1 MARELELSF
10 DINTINHL
18 GVKLYS
24 TIPPMLAELVSNA
37 WDADAHNVWIRV
49 SNEDKKIEV
58 TDDGVGM
65 SFDELNDKFLKVGRN
80 RRIELNEDT
89 TADGRKVLGKK
100 GLGKLSMF
108 GIGPSITVSSVKDNM
123 ITSFKMD
130 YDLISTEPNY
140 KPEMIRTE
148 EPIEKH
154 SGTTILIESIRRKAN
169 FDLASIEN
177 GLRTRFHIFSSD
189 FAVHIN
195 DEITIDT
202 PEAED
207 ESYQFT
213 WIFPDDFEE
222 ELKTKSNEL
231 MEFASSNRISGHIC
245 TAETPLRKELQGIVL
260 FSRGKLVQE
269 NKTFDK
275 RGNDNFFSYMT
286 GSFDVDFIDEDLEID
301 NCSTD
306 RKSLAW
312 DNSDNDAL
320 IQLTELME
328 SIVAIAQKKWRMQ
341 RKEAKKKKISDR
353 GHDIDKWV
361 KSLNKAEQP
370 LARKLTT
377 AIIENDSISEEQ
389 AYEYVGYIKDM
400 YGFQS
405 FRDFT
410 AQLDEMESLGNND
423 AIKLLT
429 DWNIIEAKEY
439 AKIATGRMA
448 TIEQFDKYIQNNAS
462 ENKVIQK
469 FLEEFPWLLDPKM
482 EKFER
487 EVTYT
492 NLLKRTFDDSDK
504 PESDRRL
511 DFLCTNDSGEVH
523 IIELKRPKIKITAK
537 ELQQISEYVEFIQ
550 NKFPQTINHISG
562 YLISDNMTFGP
573 GAETM
578 MQALESKSIYVKT
591 YSELLGEARR
601 YNKDLYDA
609 YQEITDAKNN

>member
-1 MARELELSF
+1 M
-10 DINTINHL
+10 INYIKQI
-18 GVKLYS
+18 G
-24 TIPPMLAELVSNA
+24 
-37 WDADAHNVWIRV
+37 R
-49 SNEDKKIEV
+49 
-58 TDDGVGM
+58 
-65 SFDELNDKFLKVGRN
+65 VGRN

>member
-320 IQLTELME
+320 IQLTE

>member
-275 RGNDNFFSYMT
+275 RGNDNFFSSMT
-286 GSFDVDFIDEDLEID
+286 GSFDDDFIDEDLEID

-389 AYEYVGYIKDM
+389 AYEYVRISK
-400 YGFQS
+400 FQRFYS
-405 FRDFT
+405 
-410 AQLDEMESLGNND
+410 
-423 AIKLLT
+423 
-429 DWNIIEAKEY
+429 
-439 AKIATGRMA
+439 
-448 TIEQFDKYIQNNAS
+448 
-462 ENKVIQK
+462 
-469 FLEEFPWLLDPKM
+469 
-482 EKFER
+482 
-487 EVTYT
+487 
-492 NLLKRTFDDSDK
+492 
-504 PESDRRL
+504 
-511 DFLCTNDSGEVH
+511 
-523 IIELKRPKIKITAK
+523 
-537 ELQQISEYVEFIQ
+537 
-550 NKFPQTINHISG
+550 
-562 YLISDNMTFGP
+562 
-573 GAETM
+573 
-578 MQALESKSIYVKT
+578 SI
-591 YSELLGEARR
+591 R
-601 YNKDLYDA
+601 
-609 YQEITDAKNN
+609 

>member
-89 TADGRKVLGKK
+89 TAGGRKVLGKK

-169 FDLASIEN
+169 FDLDSIEN

-195 DEITIDT
+195 DKITIDT

-320 IQLTELME
+320 IQLMELME

>member
-1 MARELELSF
+1 MQELLGTGVYFCKLEVSF
-10 DINTINHL
+10 
-18 GVKLYS
+18 
-24 TIPPMLAELVSNA
+24 
-37 WDADAHNVWIRV
+37 
-49 SNEDKKIEV
+49 
-58 TDDGVGM
+58 
-65 SFDELNDKFLKVGRN
+65 
-80 RRIELNEDT
+80 
-89 TADGRKVLGKK
+89 
-100 GLGKLSMF
+100 
-108 GIGPSITVSSVKDNM
+108 
-123 ITSFKMD
+123 
-130 YDLISTEPNY
+130 
-140 KPEMIRTE
+140 
-148 EPIEKH
+148 PI
-154 SGTTILIESIRRKAN
+154 
-169 FDLASIEN
+169 
-177 GLRTRFHIFSSD
+177 
-189 FAVHIN
+189 
-195 DEITIDT
+195 
-202 PEAED
+202 
-207 ESYQFT
+207 Q
-213 WIFPDDFEE
+213 
-222 ELKTKSNEL
+222 
-231 MEFASSNRISGHIC
+231 
-245 TAETPLRKELQGIVL
+245 Q
-260 FSRGKLVQE
+260 LVQE

>member
-328 SIVAIAQKKWRMQ
+328 SIVAIAKKKWRMQ